1 MTRGIMW
8 RGLHKFTDIEVMPGG
23 QLKGFFGVPGLGS
36 VYWVNGGSD
45 GPTDNT
51 RDGLSASTP
60 KQTITAALALCT
72 DNYNDTIYVLN
83 YGSNARASE
92 TWPIVVNKAQVHIIG
107 IGTRGNKWATV
118 TATGANKDAFSI
130 EAQRVEI
137 AGLEIG
143 GTAAG
148 TGAGII
154 LTNGMW
160 GCYIHDCW
168 FGVADGAGATGIEV
182 PAGVDAPYLRIEDC
196 EFGNGLTAGGILIA
210 NNATKG
216 TIARNVFCDVAAVAI
231 SVTGSAVGL
240 RIYDNLIDMD
250 ADTAGHGISLA
261 AGTSDCLIFR
271 NQVAALKTATTAN
284 NGLVDGSTSNSWG
297 LNYSGIVADL
307 PA

>member
-1 MTRGIMW
+1 MGQQVNVYRKLKFFSGAVVA
-8 RGLHKFTDIEVMPGG
+8 GLGE
-23 QLKGFFGVPGLGS
+23 VPGRGS
-36 VYWVNGGSD
+36 TYYVNGGSD
-45 GPTDNT
+45 GPTNNNQ
-51 RDGLSASTP
+51 DGETAITP

-107 IGTRGNKWATV
+107 VGTRANKWATV
-118 TATGANKDAFSI
+118 TATGADLDAFSI

-168 FGVADGAGATGIEV
+168 FGVADGVGAVGIEV
-182 PAGVDAPYLRIEDC
+182 PSGVDAPYLRIEDC

-216 TIARNVFCDVAAVAI
+216 TIANNVFSDVTDVAI

-240 RIYDNLIDMD
+240 RILNNFIDMD
-250 ADTAGHGISLA
+250 ADTDGHGIALA
-261 AGTSDCLIFR
+261 AGTSDCLVFG
-271 NQVAALKTATTAN
+271 NQVASAKSATTADR
-284 NGLVDGSTSNSWG
+284 GLKDGSSNNSWG
-297 LNYSGIVADL
+297 NNYSGIVADL